1 MSLLDRSARDLAAE
15 LQSGGLTAVALTA
28 SCLDRIAAQEPD
40 IHAWAYV
47 DPEAALAQARAA
59 DARRAA
65 GESLGALHG
74 LPVGV
79 KDIIDTADMPTE
91 YNSPIHRGRRP
102 QADATLVAR
111 LRSAGAIILGKTVTS
126 EFAVYTPGPT
136 RNPHDLARTPGGSS
150 SGSAA
155 AVAAGMIPLALAT
168 QTNGSTIRPAS
179 FCGIVGYKP
188 SLGLLP
194 RTGILKQSTMLD
206 QPGVMARS
214 AGDAAFIARALMG
227 VDPLDEQSLAATLCS
242 PPTAA
247 ATDSPPRLAFVRG
260 PYWAQADAATQ
271 AAIAAFASNL
281 GGGVATID
289 LPAAF
294 DEAADV
300 HSVIMNAGIAESY
313 AEDHRRAKT
322 LMSDVVRGVVEAGQ
336 RLSAVE
342 FVAALSARE
351 RLRVRFSEITAPFDA
366 LITPAALGIAPRR
379 EAGTGNP
386 IMSTLWTLLGAP
398 ALSLPLLQGPEGMPL
413 GVQLVGRLGA
423 DADLIRAAAWLER
436 RGAVGRR
443 HS

>member
-1 MSLLDRSARDLAAE
+1 MSLLDRSARDLATE
-15 LQSGGLTAVALTA
+15 LRSGGLTAVAVTTA
-28 SCLDRIAAQEPD
+28 SLDRIEAQKSD
-40 IHAWAYV
+40 IRAWAYV
-47 DPEAALAQARAA
+47 DPEVALAQARAA
-59 DARRAA
+59 DVRRAA
-65 GESLGALHG
+65 GERLGALHG

-102 QADATLVAR
+102 KTDATLVAR

-136 RNPHDLARTPGGSS
+136 RNPHDLSRTPGGSS

-168 QTNGSTIRPAS
+168 QTNASTIRPAS

-194 RTGILKQSTMLD
+194 RTGVLKQSTMLD
-206 QPGVMARS
+206 QPGLMARNV
-214 AGDAAFIARALMG
+214 GDAALVASILMG
-227 VDPLDEQSLAATLCS
+227 ADPLDEQTLAATPFSLS
-242 PPTAA
+242 AVGVTNSA
-247 ATDSPPRLAFVRG
+247 PRLAFVRG
-260 PYWAQADAATQ
+260 PYWEQADASTQ
-271 AAIAAFASNL
+271 AA
-281 GGGVATID
+281 VATYVSSLDGVVAPID
-289 LPAAF
+289 LPPAF
-294 DEAADV
+294 DEAASV

-313 AEDHRRAKT
+313 LEDYRRSKA
-322 LMSDVVRGVVEAGQ
+322 LMSDVVRGIVEAG
-336 RLSAVE
+336 RGLSAVK

-351 RLRVRFSEITAPFDA
+351 RLRASFLEIAAPFDA
-366 LITPAALGIAPRR
+366 LVTPAALGVAPKR

-398 ALSLPLLQGPEGMPL
+398 SVSLPLLQGPEGMPL
-413 GVQLVGRLGA
+413 GVQLVGRLNA

-436 RGAVGRR
+436 RGAVR
-443 HS
+443 